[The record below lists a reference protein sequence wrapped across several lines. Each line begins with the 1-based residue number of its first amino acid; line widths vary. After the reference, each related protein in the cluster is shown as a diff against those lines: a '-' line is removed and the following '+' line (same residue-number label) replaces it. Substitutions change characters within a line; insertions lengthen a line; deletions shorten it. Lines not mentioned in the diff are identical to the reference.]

1 MWIYL
6 LLYVGAL
13 DDSEISLRPTD
24 ALGLENFDSIIDSE
38 YYCDGHC
45 DFETRYRRLFR
56 NVKLEVANC
65 DIKLVVIVK
74 ANKETSVAFCDT
86 LEKNKW
92 SQIATTLKRLRFLST
107 PNRFFMKEII
117 IPNEVITNKIYF
129 IRNQKVMLDRDLA
142 LLYAVE
148 TKKINQQVKRNI
160 SRFPENFMF
169 QLDET
174 EYENLKSQIV
184 TSSWGGT
191 RKSPYV
197 FTEHGILQLANVL
210 RSERATQ
217 VSIKIIE
224 IFVSLR
230 ELLTD
235 RLNVKLE
242 LEQIKKK
249 LVNHDKN
256 IELVF
261 SYLDELI
268 EKREDKT
275 ERTKIGYKN

>member
-1 MWIYL
+1 
-6 LLYVGAL
+6 
-13 DDSEISLRPTD
+13 
-24 ALGLENFDSIIDSE
+24 
-38 YYCDGHC
+38 
-45 DFETRYRRLFR
+45 
-56 NVKLEVANC
+56 
-65 DIKLVVIVK
+65 
-74 ANKETSVAFCDT
+74 
-86 LEKNKW
+86 
-92 SQIATTLKRLRFLST
+92 
-107 PNRFFMKEII
+107 MKEII

-242 LEQIKKK
+242 LEQFKKK